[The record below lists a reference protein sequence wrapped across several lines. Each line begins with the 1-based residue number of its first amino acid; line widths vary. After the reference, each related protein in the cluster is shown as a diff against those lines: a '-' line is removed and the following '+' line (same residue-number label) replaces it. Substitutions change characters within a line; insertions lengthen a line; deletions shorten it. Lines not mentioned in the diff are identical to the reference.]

1 MGRLLGEPG
10 KLPVCEEPGLISAII
25 RRDLTTKTSPFPWWQ
40 KTKGNMPLEFN
51 AVVVSNI

>member
-25 RRDLTTKTSPFPWWQ
+25 RRDLTTKTSPFPGWQ